1 MDEHPFDPQ
10 DMRNMGGLKDRMP
23 ITFWTYLIGTLALA
37 GIFPLSGFWSK
48 DEILGAAFRNGFNDG
63 GLKGFLALGLLIVAA
78 FFTAF
83 YMWRQIRYVF
93 LGKPRTAAAESVPES
108 VNTMTIPLIVL
119 AGLSIV
125 GGMLNA
131 PLNMISFTL
140 IVTAAVAAVI
150 FLLALSSQI
159 RTTSGGMFA
168 LQAVVGVITVGVVV
182 FSGRIE
188 EGLTLWLEHTIAA
201 QINAGAFNPI
211 LALIA
216 TAVSVGA
223 ILLADRVYGRNNPLT
238 KKGRDPLEAMAN
250 TRPAFALA
258 NAKGYTDAIYGALI
272 EQPFNRA
279 SKWLADKL
287 DWEFW
292 HNYFHEKI
300 IFRGFDGFSGLL
312 AGPIDRQ
319 IIDRFFM
326 LPGLLVRRI
335 GKRLSGLQTGYVRTY
350 TFTMLIGVLLVLL
363 LILFP
368 LLRQLIGG

>member
-1 MDEHPFDPQ
+1 
-10 DMRNMGGLKDRMP
+10 MGGLAERMP

-140 IVTAAVAAVI
+140 IVTAATAAVI
-150 FLLALSSQI
+150 FLLALRAQI
-159 RTTSGGMFA
+159 RTTPGGMFA
-168 LQAVVGVITVGVVV
+168 FQALAGVLTVSVVV

-201 QINAGAFNPI
+201 PINLGPFNPL
-211 LALIA
+211 LATIA
-216 TAVSVGA
+216 TIVSVGA
-223 ILLADRVYGRNNPLT
+223 IFLADRVYGRNNPLT

-258 NAKGYTDAIYGALI
+258 NAKGYTDAIYSALI

-300 IFRGFDGFSGLL
+300 IFRGFDGFAGLL
-312 AGPIDRQ
+312 SGPVDRQ
-319 IIDRFFM
+319 GIDRFFM
-326 LPGLLVRRI
+326 LPGAIVRAI
-335 GKRLSGLQTGYVRTY
+335 GGRLRGLQTGYVRTY
-350 TFTMLIGVLLVLL
+350 TFTMLIGVLLILL
-363 LILFP
+363 LILIP
-368 LLRQLIGG
+368 LLRGG